1 MVKKIESYKDLSI
14 RLRADRGVFIADL
27 RPIGGTRPAF
37 DTKAEAVAHAR
48 DMFERYRGNKPV
60 KVVSAWTI
68 DDAFAAFKNHLEAK
82 VQDPDVK
89 YGGTLYGA
97 PASA

>member
-1 MVKKIESYKDLSI
+1 MPKKIESYKDLNI
-14 RLRADRGVFIADL
+14 LLRADRGIFAVNL
-27 RPIGGTRPAF
+27 RPIGGGQPTF
-37 DTKAEAVAHAR
+37 NTKSDAVAHAR
-48 DMFERYRGNKPV
+48 EMFDRYGGNKPV